1 MIIVIIIIILLALFT
16 FPSPIS
22 SPLGFFNL
30 ARRGVTN
37 LKIVERDMRYDYE
50 SLTLFEK
57 SDFGRKKILGL
68 HVGVLSNLLPIFYFG
83 DGPFHPS

>member
-50 SLTLFEK
+50 SLNEGGNYEGTKFPQ
-57 SDFGRKKILGL
+57 F
-68 HVGVLSNLLPIFYFG
+68 PFG
-83 DGPFHPS
+83 DIHK